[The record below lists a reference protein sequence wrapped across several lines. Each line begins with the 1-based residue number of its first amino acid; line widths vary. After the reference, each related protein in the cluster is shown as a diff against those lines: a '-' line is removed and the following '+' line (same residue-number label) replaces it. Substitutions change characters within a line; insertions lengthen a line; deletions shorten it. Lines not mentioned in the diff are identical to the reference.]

1 MLAAQRQHLILRE
14 LQSAG
19 TVRVGALAELLDVS
33 EMTVRRDIDAL
44 DADGLLLRVH
54 GGAARTDSFS
64 ALEPAFASK
73 STRELAE
80 KEAIAAEAARLIEP
94 GMTLLISGGTTTF
107 ELARILPRD
116 QGLTVATNSIMVANS
131 LAAADPGSGCTI
143 RTVILSGER
152 TPSEALV
159 GPLAAQ
165 AAKAVDAD
173 LCFMGAHGMDLQAGI
188 TSPNLLEAEV
198 NAAMISVSR
207 KLVVLAD
214 ATKFGLV
221 GLAGICPLSAVDI
234 LITDSRIGSG
244 AAGSQAVAALRES
257 VAELRIAEV
266 PARPELA
273 IPEQPEGQALPEQPA
288 GRATTTITSLEA
300 DQLPMSASEGKQ
312 P

>member
-73 STRELAE
+73 STRELAA

-107 ELARILPRD
+107 ELARILPRN

-131 LAAADPGSGCTI
+131 LTAADPAGSGGTI
-143 RTVILSGER
+143 RTVILGGER

-165 AAKAVDAD
+165 AAKAVGAD

-198 NAAMISVSR
+198 NAAMIGVSR

-234 LITDSRIGSG
+234 LITDSGIGSG
-244 AAGSQAVAALRES
+244 AAGAQALAALRES

-266 PARPELA
+266 PAG
-273 IPEQPEGQALPEQPA
+273 PEQAGPEQRA
-288 GRATTTITSLEA
+288 GRATMTITNLEA
-300 DQLPMSASEGKQ
+300 EQLPMSAPEGKQ